1 MKIWKLKTGE
11 LEKEALKL
19 KQAEAPLRVA
29 KEDAEAA
36 NRAKTEFLANM
47 THEMRTPMNG
57 VIGMLGLA
65 LDTQLNESQREYLEL
80 AQTSATLL
88 LRLIEEIFN
97 FSRIEAGKTKIEE
110 AEMSLHRVIDSAMKP
125 LALQAKGKG
134 IELLWSIIPAC
145 PSQLMG
151 DAGCLIQVLLNVAG
165 NAIKFTETGK
175 VEVTVSVEEKTDQET
190 LLHFSV
196 EDSGIGIPADRMEDI
211 FEPFTQVDGSS
222 TRRHGGAG
230 LGLSIS
236 KKLVRMMGGGIWCEN
251 RQRAGSIF
259 HFTARFRVCSEIPI
273 AAADIHIAPN
283 DRKRCL
289 RLEPGP
295 PLKPFSSEIFNAQ
308 TALKYAT
315 GELAGVLRS
324 TQLLLEDGW
333 LNIRKLREIISSGE
347 ESLLLDRIAGELRGM
362 AAKIGAE
369 KLVDEIF
376 RFQLAVRRGDGGRYD
391 QLVSKI
397 EQEFENFGATLSEF
411 NWENVRLIQMQ
422 EMRS

>member
-1 MKIWKLKTGE
+1 MESKPSYEDLEVRTGE

-134 IELLWSIIPAC
+134 IELLWSIILAC

-151 DAGCLIQVLLNVAG
+151 ESRMPYPGAAECGGKRYQVYG
-165 NAIKFTETGK
+165 
-175 VEVTVSVEEKTDQET
+175 
-190 LLHFSV
+190 
-196 EDSGIGIPADRMEDI
+196 
-211 FEPFTQVDGSS
+211 
-222 TRRHGGAG
+222 
-230 LGLSIS
+230 
-236 KKLVRMMGGGIWCEN
+236 
-251 RQRAGSIF
+251 
-259 HFTARFRVCSEIPI
+259 
-273 AAADIHIAPN
+273 
-283 DRKRCL
+283 DRKSGGHGERGRKNRSRDSTPFFSRGFRDRNSRGQDGGYL
-289 RLEPGP
+289 RT
-295 PLKPFSSEIFNAQ
+295 FH
-308 TALKYAT
+308 
-315 GELAGVLRS
+315 
-324 TQLLLEDGW
+324 
-333 LNIRKLREIISSGE
+333 SSG
-347 ESLLLDRIAGELRGM
+347 
-362 AAKIGAE
+362 
-369 KLVDEIF
+369 
-376 RFQLAVRRGDGGRYD
+376 RF
-391 QLVSKI
+391 
-397 EQEFENFGATLSEF
+397 
-411 NWENVRLIQMQ
+411 
-422 EMRS
+422 